1 MLAQRYRNMMEK
13 VDLTEGEATALLGRV
28 LVARERRLPA
38 RRLMPRLAAVCI
50 CLAAGVTAFAAGFLA
65 GGFRSVRLLADD
77 KGQNGYGL
85 YGGEYA
91 FLPEESLS
99 DAVLALAA
107 EHTPG
112 DATRYFQDQSWAA
125 AEAFSGVDLPKNLV
139 LDGLDIGGCFLTV
152 SSNSEG
158 PTRLQLRQWTRDG
171 GVHMSVEAYTGRMAS
186 DELWTERYVHSGY
199 ALTQGEYTAKN
210 GISAVIVHLQ
220 PQDGL
225 QTAERYEADFLLDCF
240 QYHIEVEAQN
250 APEAALEQLHDILE
264 GFEG

>member
-13 VDLTEGEATALLGRV
+13 VDLTEDEATALLGRV
-28 LVARERRLPA
+28 LAARERRLPA
-38 RRLMPRLAAVCI
+38 RRLMPGLAAACI
-50 CLAAGVTAFAAGFLA
+50 CLAVGVTAFAAGFLA
-65 GGFRSVRLLADD
+65 GGFRSVRLLTDD

-107 EHTPG
+107 ENTPG
-112 DATRYFQDQSWAA
+112 DATKYFQDQSWAA
-125 AEAFSGVDLPKNLV
+125 AEAFSGVDLPKNPV
-139 LDGLDIGGCFLTV
+139 LDGLDIGGCSLTV

-158 PTRLQLRQWTRDG
+158 PACLRFRQWTQDM
-171 GVHMSVEAYTGRMAS
+171 GVRMSAEAYTERMAS
-186 DELWTERYVHSGY
+186 DELWTERYARPGY
-199 ALTQGEYTAKN
+199 ALTQGEYTDQS
-210 GISAVIVHLQ
+210 GLSAVIVHLQ
-220 PQDGL
+220 PQGGL

-250 APEAALEQLHDILE
+250 GPEAALDQLHDILE